1 MGWPSHFW
9 FGCRFVVYLFLLFVG
24 RRQCE
29 DRGPALL
36 EILNDKTSKMKI
48 QVITTLDKIK
58 WFWYLKNKD
67 MKGQRGYIQGETLKE
82 VEVVDYGKGHQVR
95 WNLTKETTDDPTG
108 QRTTVNFDYVN
119 VDELTKKAVKAGII
133 KSKYLDYDDELAAI
147 NNGGTDYEAY
157 QSIRAEA
164 DLVWNEIQG
173 IK

>member
-1 MGWPSHFW
+1 
-9 FGCRFVVYLFLLFVG
+9 
-24 RRQCE
+24 
-29 DRGPALL
+29 
-36 EILNDKTSKMKI
+36 
-48 QVITTLDKIK
+48 
-58 WFWYLKNKD
+58 